1 MRKGHQAT
9 TAVYIIV
16 LIVALI
22 ASITLVILA
31 WLSLQNPNN
40 VEAVA
45 GLTFYS
51 RVLLY
56 VCLGLTLI
64 LLILANIAF
73 VRTTNAWPLW
83 STFAFWAVAIF
94 FRFCWLEYQYIDFV
108 IHRLN
113 DIYDAPVPYQLIA
126 FCLFVIPALIGV
138 AVNHL
143 LVWAYLRFTI

>member
-1 MRKGHQAT
+1 MRKERQAI

-16 LIVALI
+16 LILAVI
-22 ASITLVILA
+22 ASITLVVLA
-31 WLSLQNPNN
+31 WLSLHNPNN
-40 VEAVA
+40 AEAEA
-45 GLTFYS
+45 GLAFYS

-56 VCLGLTLI
+56 VCLGLTPI

-126 FCLFVIPALIGV
+126 FCLFVIPVLIAV
-138 AVNHL
+138 AINHL
-143 LVWAYLRFTI
+143 VVWAYLRSE